1 MIDRLTHLLV
11 DRQIPPDQ
19 CLAITF
25 TDKAAKE
32 MMDRLARKLSSIPS
46 ITDPLDIVN
55 RLPIGTIHSFCNGML
70 KKHALLIHQSPN
82 YRILQNLER
91 NDRLIEII
99 QGMRRTHQWAP
110 PDWLRITPSHMVNG
124 SIQSDFIKSL

>member
-1 MIDRLTHLLV
+1 MSRLRLLSHLPSAGSAPSMSTITQAKQSLCIEATAGSGKTTLMIDRLTHLLV

-32 MMDRLARKLSSIPS
+32 MMDRLVRKLSSIPS

-82 YRILQNLER
+82 Y
-91 NDRLIEII
+91 
-99 QGMRRTHQWAP
+99 
-110 PDWLRITPSHMVNG
+110 
-124 SIQSDFIKSL
+124 

>member
-1 MIDRLTHLLV
+1 MSTITQAKQSLCIEATAGSGKTTLMIDRLTHLLV

-70 KKHALLIHQSPN
+70 KSMHYLFINHPITEF
-82 YRILQNLER
+82 YRI
-91 NDRLIEII
+91 
-99 QGMRRTHQWAP
+99 
-110 PDWLRITPSHMVNG
+110 
-124 SIQSDFIKSL
+124 